1 MSRSKWKGPFV
12 KSSLISY
19 QEKSKKVKNIKI
31 WSRNS
36 IIPFSIVGQQV
47 SIHNGKDFIKIK
59 ITREKVGY
67 RFGEFSFTRRHR
79 IKTKVKAKKGKNE
92 KSNKK

>member
-12 KSSLISY
+12 K
-19 QEKSKKVKNIKI
+19 KSIVNIKQKLKKVKNLKI

-36 IIPFSIVGQQV
+36 VIPFSLIGQQV
-47 SIHNGKDFIKIK
+47 SIHNGKDFIRIK

-67 RFGEFSFTRRHR
+67 KFGEFSFTRRHKL
-79 IKTKVKAKKGKNE
+79 KTKGKKIKNE
-92 KSNKK
+92 KPIKK

>member
-12 KSSLISY
+12 KKSLISIK
-19 QEKSKKVKNIKI
+19 QKSKKIKNLKI

-36 IIPFSIVGQQV
+36 IIPFSLIDKQV
-47 SIHNGKDFIKIK
+47 SIYNGKDFIRVK

-67 RFGEFSFTRRHR
+67 KFGEFSFTRRHK
-79 IKTKVKAKKGKNE
+79 IKAKGKKGKNE

>member
-12 KSSLISY
+12 KSSLITL
-19 QEKSKKVKNIKI
+19 QEKTRKSRNIKI

-36 IIPFSIVGQQV
+36 IIPFSLVGQQV
-47 SIHNGKDFIKIK
+47 SIHNGKDFIRIK

-67 RFGEFSFTRRHR
+67 RFGEFSFTRKHKP
-79 IKTKVKAKKGKNE
+79 KTKGKKGKNE
-92 KSNKK
+92 KSTKK

>member
-1 MSRSKWKGPFV
+1 MSRSKWKGPFI
-12 KSSLISY
+12 KSSLISL
-19 QEKSKKVKNIKI
+19 QEKTKKIRNIKI

-36 IIPFSIVGQQV
+36 IIPFSLIGQQV

-67 RFGEFSFTRRHR
+67 RFGEFSFTRKH
-79 IKTKVKAKKGKNE
+79 KLKAKAKKGKNE
-92 KSNKK
+92 KSTKK